1 MSLDTE
7 KDYSHVKAAINAQI
21 AQIDAINEAERASA
35 QGRKSSSPNLF
46 ARLKRLF
53 RCSGVLG
60 NGF

>member
-7 KDYSHVKAAINAQI
+7 KDYSHVQAAIDAQI

-35 QGRKSSSPNLF
+35 QNRKSSSPNLF

-53 RCSGVLG
+53 RRPW
-60 NGF
+60 